1 MPTSIAEY
9 YINELNDWED
19 AIALHTEEIE
29 QLEEWLKEVLRNNTV
44 VNLAGKVEHY
54 LNNLFLTKQN
64 LGILKTKI
72 LKGEEKLYTGEIP
85 IGNEDITEEIKQN
98 QNEFRKN
105 LYSLE
110 RQYLDIKFEC
120 EDFLATTVTK
130 QNKKE
135 NNSQR

>member
-19 AIALHTEEIE
+19 AIALHTEVIE
-29 QLEEWLKEVLRNNTV
+29 ELEEWLKEVLRNNTV

-64 LGILKTKI
+64 LGMLKTKI
-72 LKGEEKLYTGEIP
+72 LEGEEKLYTGEIP
-85 IGNEDITEEIKQN
+85 ISNEQITEEIKSQ

-120 EDFLATTVTK
+120 EDFLAATVTK

-135 NNSQR
+135 NDSLR

>member
-130 QNKKE
+130 QNRKE

>member
-19 AIALHTEEIE
+19 AISLHIEEID

-64 LGILKTKI
+64 LGILKAKI
-72 LKGEEKLYTGEIP
+72 RDGEDKLYKGEIP
-85 IGNEDITEEIKQN
+85 IGNEQITEEIKSQ

-105 LYSLE
+105 LYGLE

-130 QNKKE
+130 QNKKQ
-135 NNSQR
+135 NNNQL